1 MYTVGKDNI
10 PLCLDCYFKVFQI
23 QQAQTEN
30 YERQI
35 NFYSDEVDHALG
47 FPPSGPRFPER
58 KAIHVQGTTLN
69 NIKINNSIVGSVNT
83 GTIGSLDIA
92 ITSIKKNDAN
102 FAEALTKL
110 SEAVLKSALL
120 SNENKEEILEIMSAL
135 ASEKEAPKE
144 RQRKNLSKTLYSR
157 LQELVGLASD
167 LGSIWAQW
175 GPIIAAPFNG

>member
-1 MYTVGKDNI
+1 MYTAGKDNI

-23 QQAQTEN
+23 QQSQTEN

-35 NFYSDEVDHALG
+35 NFFSDEVDFSLG

-58 KAIHVQGTTLN
+58 RTIHVKGATLN
-69 NIKINNSIVGSVNT
+69 NIKVDNSIVGSINT

-92 ITSIKKNDAN
+92 ITSIKKNDIN
-102 FAEALTKL
+102 FAEALTQI
-110 SEAVLKSALL
+110 SQATLKSALL
-120 SNENKEEILEIMSAL
+120 SKESKEEILEIMSIL
-135 ASEKEAPKE
+135 ASEKESPKE
-144 RQRKNLSKTLYSR
+144 RQRTNLSKTLYSR